1 MFYFF
6 LFFLCFNP
14 DLLRIK
20 QRLNVLYN
28 FLPQISSLRKTILLQ
43 TFSVDRVRR
52 MRLQSW
58 AAAATAT
65 SNVNGS
71 GSDVLTVTEMLESTT
86 RVIWG
91 DAFFGSERAKLWQNW
106 DMMLFWLELLQ
117 ARDDERVGC
126 SREWWEGRGGRGG
139 FVQRTNF
146 YALLVLCFFCSLAS
160 LLKDVRHRT
169 SNLIVLKNKFGVLL
183 EFQGGALVTLLFFI
197 SQVFYEARM
206 TTVVVELQS
215 SSMVMTNGVSRGS

>member
-1 MFYFF
+1 MCVCVFF
-6 LFFLCFNP
+6 FPTLIYTVP
-14 DLLRIK
+14 GTSIK
-20 QRLNVLYN
+20 QRLTVLFI
-28 FLPQISSLRKTILLQ
+28 FLPQVASLRKTVLLQ

-71 GSDVLTVTEMLESTT
+71 VSDVLTVTEMLESTT

-91 DAFFGSERAKLWQNW
+91 DAGFGSERAKLWQNW

-126 SREWWEGRGGRGG
+126 SREWWEGDGDGGG
-139 FVQRTNF
+139 FVQRTKF
-146 YALLVLCFFCSLAS
+146 YALLILCFFCSFLAS
-160 LLKDVRHRT
+160 LFLKDVVHRT
-169 SNLIVLKNKFGVLL
+169 SNLMMLKNKFGVWR
-183 EFQGGALVTLLFFI
+183 EFQGEALVSFF
-197 SQVFYEARM
+197 FFFRKYFTKHGR
-206 TTVVVELQS
+206 LQ
-215 SSMVMTNGVSRGS
+215 